1 MLIELTYACS
11 MGCTHCM
18 SDCKPDGQHMT
29 EEILNDVFDFLK
41 NHNILQILSHPLSF
55 SGGEMFE
62 NPDILR
68 LLDVIEERWD
78 KATPIIF
85 ITNGRQLVRNKENY
99 KKAEQLQKKYG
110 KKRIMI
116 QVTDDPR
123 FYPDKLSEKEK
134 YWLGKLNALID
145 TVPGDTHDSKKCLY
159 PQGRALENYSD
170 ESWNTIGPKCANSRL
185 LPLQGVNSVAGIVT
199 ALSSAGRFCTPVI
212 APDGFIKLGESALC
226 PSVASIYDTDRE
238 IIEKIKKFQCHA
250 CKIPF
255 DRLKEM
261 NPVAYDMLGWSWLS
275 E

>member
-11 MGCTHCM
+11 MGCSHCM

-41 NHNILQILSHPLSF
+41 SHLLQISNHPLSF

-62 NPDILR
+62 HPEILR

-99 KKAEQLQKKYG
+99 KKVELLQKKYG

-123 FYPDKLSEKEK
+123 F
-134 YWLGKLNALID
+134 
-145 TVPGDTHDSKKCLY
+145 
-159 PQGRALENYSD
+159 
-170 ESWNTIGPKCANSRL
+170 
-185 LPLQGVNSVAGIVT
+185 
-199 ALSSAGRFCTPVI
+199 
-212 APDGFIKLGESALC
+212 
-226 PSVASIYDTDRE
+226 
-238 IIEKIKKFQCHA
+238 
-250 CKIPF
+250 
-255 DRLKEM
+255 
-261 NPVAYDMLGWSWLS
+261 
-275 E
+275 